1 MFSSTNLIRIRREH
15 GLTQEEVARRSGLAT
30 VTISKLEGAKNSD
43 PKVSTLMKLAVALQC
58 PLDQFFEQL
67 PVDINN
73 GGRP

>member
-1 MFSSTNLIRIRREH
+1 MFSSANLIRIRREH

-30 VTISKLEGAKNSD
+30 VTISKLEGGRNPD
-43 PKVSTLMKLAVALQC
+43 PKVSTLMKLAVALEC

-67 PVDINN
+67 PVDVGN

>member
-1 MFSSTNLIRIRREH
+1 MFSSANLIRIRREH

-30 VTISKLEGAKNSD
+30 VTISKLEGSRNPD
-43 PKVSTLMKLAVALQC
+43 PKVSTLMKLAVALEC

-67 PVDINN
+67 PVDVGN